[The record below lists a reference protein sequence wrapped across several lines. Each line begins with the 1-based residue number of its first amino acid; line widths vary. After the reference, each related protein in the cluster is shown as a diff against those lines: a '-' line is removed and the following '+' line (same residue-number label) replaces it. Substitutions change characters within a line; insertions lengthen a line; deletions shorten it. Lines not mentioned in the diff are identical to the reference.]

1 MISPAYLAK
10 LIEAH
15 AAKQAERDA
24 TSVSQLDVDRE
35 VAGFER
41 AA

>member
-10 LIEAH
+10 LIEMHRARQ
-15 AAKQAERDA
+15 AAQDA
-24 TSVSQLDVDRE
+24 TVTSLDDRRDRDRP
-35 VAGFER
+35 VVR